1 MYYFRNIFCFLIFI
15 VGSAFVPNQRTFEEQ
30 QKLNERVSAAWDRKN
45 DLINMRCRALEI
57 PEETFGKM
65 LIRVF
70 KAEGVMEIWVEKPDG
85 KFIKFNEIKIY
96 AASGKLGPKRCQG
109 DCQVPEGYY
118 YVSDF
123 NPNSNYYLSLGINYP
138 NQSDMILSTFP
149 HKGGD
154 IYIHGARCS
163 AGCMAMSNYY
173 IEDIYICAVK
183 AHSNGQQKI
192 PVWIYP
198 FKPTN
203 INLAYYN
210 QYGDCKPFDKLWR
223 NMAQGYQFFEK
234 NKRLPDISVDSY
246 GYYQFSDPTKIQA
259 NIK

>member
-1 MYYFRNIFCFLIFI
+1 MRFLKNALCLWVFLA
-15 VGSAFVPNQRTFEEQ
+15 GTAFVPGQHSFEQ
-30 QKLNERVSAAWDRKN
+30 QQRLNERVNQAWDRKN
-45 DLINMRCRALEI
+45 DLINMRCRSLEI

-70 KAEGVMEIWVEKPDG
+70 KEEGIMEIWVEKPDG

-118 YVSDF
+118 YINDF

-138 NQSDMILSTFP
+138 NESDMILSTAP
-149 HKGGD
+149 RKGGD
-154 IYIHGARCS
+154 IYIHGAKCS

-183 AHSNGQQKI
+183 ARSLGQQKI

-198 FKPTN
+198 FKMTP
-203 INLAYYN
+203 INLAFFS
-210 QYGDCKPFDKLWR
+210 QYADCKPFDKFWR
-223 NMAQGYQFFEK
+223 NLAQGYLFFEK
-234 NKRLPDISVDSY
+234 NKRLPDIAVDAN
-246 GYYQFSDPTKIQA
+246 GDYQFTDPAKVQA
-259 NIK
+259 GLK